1 MQLLDDGAKKGK
13 VMKELLMMKGAK
25 TLVDVAT
32 KVQAGETVLL
42 VTDYAKTDIAQA
54 VAAVACDRGAEVMIM
69 SMKPR
74 KRGGEEP
81 PAAVAAAMKN
91 ADVVI
96 VPVSYSITHTHAVK
110 NAAAAGAR
118 IIVMTDFTPEVMMHG
133 GIEADFDQIK
143 PTCIAV
149 AKALETA
156 EEIHITSPGG
166 TDLRFNT
173 KGRRGN
179 ALYCVVEKG
188 QFSTIPT
195 IEANTTPIEGTAEG
209 IIVCDASIP
218 YLGIGLVDEPV
229 ICKVEGGFITEIKGG
244 RAAEILR
251 KDLASHADKNSYNIA
266 ELGIGLN
273 PKCRMCGIM
282 LEDEGVLGTCHI
294 GIGTSLTL
302 GGVTKAPCHYDLI
315 MWHPTIAA
323 DGKVIFDKDHP
334 TL

>member
-1 MQLLDDGAKKGK
+1 
-13 VMKELLMMKGAK
+13 MKELLMMKGAK
-25 TLVDVAT
+25 VLVDVAT

-42 VTDYAKTDIAQA
+42 VTDYAKTDIAKA

-74 KRGGEEP
+74 RRAGEEP

-91 ADVVI
+91 ADGVI

-149 AKALETA
+149 AKALENA

-179 ALYCVVEKG
+179 A
-188 QFSTIPT
+188 
-195 IEANTTPIEGTAEG
+195 TPIEGTAEG
-209 IIVCDASIP
+209 VIVCDASIP

-315 MWHPTIAA
+315 MWHPTIVA

>member
-1 MQLLDDGAKKGK
+1 
-13 VMKELLMMKGAK
+13 MKELLMMKGAK

-74 KRGGEEP
+74 KRAGEEP
-81 PAAVAAAMKN
+81 PAYRGRRHEKCGRRDRARQLLYY
-91 ADVVI
+91 
-96 VPVSYSITHTHAVK
+96 PYTCSK
-110 NAAAAGAR
+110 NAATAGAR

-315 MWHPTIAA
+315 SGIRPSSPME
-323 DGKVIFDKDHP
+323 K
-334 TL
+334 